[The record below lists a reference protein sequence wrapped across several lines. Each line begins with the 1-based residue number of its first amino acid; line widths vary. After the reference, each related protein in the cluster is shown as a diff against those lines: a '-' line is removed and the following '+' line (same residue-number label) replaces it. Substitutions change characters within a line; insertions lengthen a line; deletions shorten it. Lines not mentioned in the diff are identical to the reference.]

1 MNESVRA
8 EIEFFLGHTESQLLL
23 MLGSYYK
30 RQLEFVGLLPKRVRP
45 GSMWA
50 QLYEPLLYGK
60 LCVQEDLCVHLSSLS
75 SMDEVALTLHLAD
88 TIFPLLWKLPPF
100 MVAALLV
107 RIGIAGFCHC
117 ETTVHKQ
124 RRFSILSHGSQLYQA
139 LSRKLSELEIGTA
152 RAGGV
157 QETLTHLRRQSSA
170 LYSAIEALYEPEYT
184 QLLTTNGV
192 PIPAAH
198 SPAG

>member
-8 EIEFFLGHTESQLLL
+8 EIEFFLGHTENQLSL
-23 MLGSYYK
+23 MLGGYYK

-45 GSMWA
+45 GNMWA

-60 LCVQEDLCVHLSSLS
+60 LCVQQDLCTHLSSLS

-88 TIFPLLWKLPPF
+88 TICPLLWKLPPF
-100 MVAALLV
+100 MLAALLV
-107 RIGIAGFCHC
+107 RIGIAGFCSCGTPVPKH
-117 ETTVHKQ
+117 

-139 LSRKLSELEIGTA
+139 LSHKLSGLEAQGKTVADIED
-152 RAGGV
+152 V
-157 QETLTHLRRQSSA
+157 LTCLRQQREA
-170 LYSAIEALYEPEYT
+170 VHAAIEALYQPEYAE
-184 QLLTTNGV
+184 LLTTNDV

-198 SPAG
+198 SPPG